1 MAPANA
7 PGVSDARQVDA
18 LIVGAGFSGMYM
30 LHKLRALGISAQV
43 VEAGTGVGGTWYWNR
58 YPGARVDIQ
67 SLEYSF
73 GFDAELEREWRWSER
88 YAPQPE
94 LLSYA
99 NHVAD
104 RFDLK
109 RDIQFNTRITAAHWN
124 EDARRWDVTSEN
136 GDTWAARYLI
146 LATGCLSI
154 PTDVTFPGIG
164 DFKGPIYRTSRWP
177 REGVDFTGQRVGI
190 VGTGSSAIQ
199 SIPIIAEQAAHL
211 TVFQRTPNYSMP
223 AHNGEIPA
231 SDFEAWAKDPRAY
244 RAASKDTVGGFQN
257 EPGEKLATET
267 SPEDIRADLER
278 RWAVG
283 GFRILGAYV
292 DQAIDPAAN
301 KIVHEFIAGKIR
313 EQVND
318 PAIAALLTPKDHPFG
333 TKRPCVDTGYYK
345 TFNRDNVELIDLR
358 ADPIATFNADG
369 IATEKRQ
376 HDFDA
381 IVLATGFDAMTGAI
395 DRIDLRGIGGV
406 KIKDHWAEGPRTYLG
421 LMVAGFPN
429 MFTITGPGSPSVL
442 TNMINSIEQHVEW
455 VADCLASLAERQH
468 PSIEAS
474 AEAEAAWELQVAMAV
489 TPSLMPQAN
498 SWYMGANVPGKPRM
512 FMPYA
517 GGLNTYTEI
526 CRQVAAKG
534 YEGFIIRQGDRM
546 LSESREFTSQPP
558 LPDIPPSLMPIIL
571 ERLAAAGLMPAA

>member
-1 MAPANA
+1 MAELKQGAAA
-7 PGVSDARQVDA
+7 PKQIDA

-30 LHKLRALGISAQV
+30 LHKLRGLGIGAEV

-73 GFDAELEREWRWSER
+73 GFDQALEDEWRWSER

-94 LLSYA
+94 LLKYA
-99 NHVAD
+99 NHIAE
-104 RFDLK
+104 RFDLT
-109 RDIQFNTRITAAHWN
+109 RDIRFNTRITAAHWN
-124 EDARRWDVTSEN
+124 EDARRWDVSSES

-190 VGTGSSAIQ
+190 IGTGSSAIQ

-231 SDFEAWAKDPRAY
+231 SDAEAWSKDRRAY

-257 EPGEKLATET
+257 DAGDKLATET
-267 SPEDIRADLER
+267 SPEEIKADLER

-292 DQAIDPAAN
+292 DQAIDPVAN
-301 KIVHEFIAGKIR
+301 KIVHDFIAGKIR
-313 EQVND
+313 EQVKD
-318 PAIAALLTPKDHPFG
+318 PAIAELLTPKDHPFG

-345 TFNRDNVELIDLR
+345 TFNRPNVELIDLR
-358 ADPIATFNADG
+358 ADPIATFNAGG

-395 DRIDLRGIGGV
+395 DRIDLRGVDGV
-406 KIKDHWAEGPRTYLG
+406 KIKDRWAEGPRTYLG
-421 LMVAGFPN
+421 LTVAGFPN

-455 VADCLASLAERQH
+455 IADCLASLAERQH

-474 AEAEAAWELQVAMAV
+474 KEAEDAWVVQVASAV
-489 TPSLMPQAN
+489 APSLMPQAN

-534 YEGFIIRQGDRM
+534 YEGFVIRQGDRV
-546 LSESREFTSQPP
+546 LSDSREFTSQPP

-571 ERLAAAGLMPAA
+571 ERLVVAGLMPAA